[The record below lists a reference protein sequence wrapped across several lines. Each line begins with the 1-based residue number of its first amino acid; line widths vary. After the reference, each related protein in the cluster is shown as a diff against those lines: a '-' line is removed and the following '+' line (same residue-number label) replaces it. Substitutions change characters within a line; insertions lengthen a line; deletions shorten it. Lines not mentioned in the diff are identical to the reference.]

1 MFNLLKVSKITYE
14 VFIHQ
19 FEAEKSYNQ
28 IIKTWGFVITPN
40 NIKLIIIY
48 DDKIADA
55 TSIVSL

>member
-1 MFNLLKVSKITYE
+1 MTYE
-14 VFIHQ
+14 IIIHS
-19 FEAEKSYNQ
+19 FEAQKSYNQ

-48 DDKIADA
+48 DDKIVDA